1 MMAGLRTL
9 SRYGVASLAAV
20 LLAACGG
27 EGSTPEDEIRAWV
40 DAVQEAAEAKDRR
53 EIVERISEA
62 YVDGRGNSREDVENM
77 LRVMFLRQG
86 TIVLLPSIDSIE
98 IIDGTVAEVAVT
110 VGMAGTNQNVFG
122 LSADAYRFE
131 LELERGNSDW
141 KLISAR
147 WGELGT
153 QPE

>member
-9 SRYGVASLAAV
+9 SRIGVATLAVV

-27 EGSTPEDEIRAWV
+27 ESSAPEDEIRAWV
-40 DAVQEAAEAKDRR
+40 DAVHVAAEEKDRR
-53 EIVERISEA
+53 AIIERISEA
-62 YVDGRGNSREDVENM
+62 YVDGRGNSRDDVENM
-77 LRVMFLRQG
+77 LRVMFLRQD

-98 IIDGTVAEVAVT
+98 IIDGTVADVELT
-110 VGMAGTNQNVFG
+110 VGMAGTNQSVLG

-141 KLISAR
+141 TLISAR